1 MDSLLIKQ
9 RREDAMKLLAIDAGA
24 VVDAC
29 MKRNDQSFSSSTRA
43 MLTCAVHHAIGEIA
57 ESLLFCE
64 SFAYPNIDTLGY
76 YLTWS
81 MDHLLIA
88 ADMDTVFMGMYGCDL
103 DTARDAEKSARSAI
117 ARNYEPIL
125 QDLAHDLAETILKAT
140 TEDD

>member
-9 RREDAMKLLAIDAGA
+9 RREDAIRLLAIDAGG
-24 VVDAC
+24 VVDAY
-29 MKRNDQSFSSSTRA
+29 MKRNEKSFSSSTRA
-43 MLTCAVHHAIGEIA
+43 MLTCAVHHATGEIA

-64 SFAYPNIDTLGY
+64 SFAYPDVNTLGY

-125 QDLAHDLAETILKAT
+125 RDLAHDLAETILKAT
-140 TEDD
+140 MEDD

>member
-9 RREDAMKLLAIDAGA
+9 RREDALRLLAIDARGI
-24 VVDAC
+24 VDAC
-29 MKRNDQSFSSSTRA
+29 MKRNDKAPDQSTYA

-125 QDLAHDLAETILKAT
+125 RDLAHDLAEAILKAT